1 MVPSS
6 GSPAAGS
13 ARATSSAV
21 VPMSIAIVSSGSTS
35 VAASRAMACLRAL
48 CRVLRVAKSPS
59 VDRTE
64 SAPP

>member
-1 MVPSS
+1 M
-6 GSPAAGS
+6 
-13 ARATSSAV
+13 T
-21 VPMSIAIVSSGSTS
+21 IVSSGSTR
-35 VAASRAMACLRAL
+35 VAASWAMASLLVA